1 MSYGSS
7 RGSTARLFASISMW
21 MSRCAVTNSAM
32 TRLISNIASR
42 FGVAVSEKVA
52 AQAVPIVG
60 AIGGG
65 LINALFVDH
74 FQNTADAHFTVRS
87 LERKYGAD
95 VVKQQ
100 YEQIARGDAKRLA
113 QS

>member
-1 MSYGSS
+1 VTAAAEILTK
-7 RGSTARLFASISMW
+7 GSTL
-21 MSRCAVTNSAM
+21 VTTSAM

-74 FQNTADAHFTVRS
+74 FQNTADAHFTVRA

-95 VVKQQ
+95 VVRRQ
-100 YEQIARGDAKRLA
+100 YERIARGDARQLTE
-113 QS
+113 Q

>member
-1 MSYGSS
+1 M
-7 RGSTARLFASISMW
+7 TL
-21 MSRCAVTNSAM
+21 VTSSAM

-74 FQNTADAHFTVRS
+74 FQNTADAHFTVRM

-95 VVKQQ
+95 VVKRE
-100 YEQIARGDAKRLA
+100 YERIARGGVERLT
-113 QS
+113 QR